1 MNMERNVFFC
11 IFLFNSELTVTF
23 YTFWLTQIFSMFS
36 KQRKF
41 QSSQKVTHFRVWLK
55 KNRRKTKKWF
65 VSFKFDWILVMKSY
79 KFNFYHFSL
88 HEGVQREFKRS
99 WGLNYLRWRGG
110 IERWAQCRMWLLRV
124 AEDILGAVT
133 FPPSLEF
140 HFQLISLIPYSAIA
154 KTNPRHIPYFSYF
167 YPCGKS
173 TFKQRFCLVMC
184 FIATNYTYNHDI
196 KTFMLNII
204 SIRLK

>member
-1 MNMERNVFFC
+1 MRIIHGGMGRARLYPFREDGGKATAPQMSSAPLKITCSHLQLYFRHRNFPNSRNSFQLPSCNLDTLTFFIKIREMLC
-11 IFLFNSELTVTF
+11 CANCNQF

-88 HEGVQREFKRS
+88 HDV
-99 WGLNYLRWRGG
+99 
-110 IERWAQCRMWLLRV
+110 V
-124 AEDILGAVT
+124 HVVV
-133 FPPSLEF
+133 
-140 HFQLISLIPYSAIA
+140 
-154 KTNPRHIPYFSYF
+154 
-167 YPCGKS
+167 S
-173 TFKQRFCLVMC
+173 TMPEV
-184 FIATNYTYNHDI
+184 IV
-196 KTFMLNII
+196 
-204 SIRLK
+204 